1 MVDVN
6 VQTTGDQFLSAGDL
20 ELRLVGSDVRS
31 VCWKGTEVLQ
41 RAYYAVR
48 DAPWNTVPGVVRG
61 MSVDRQ
67 PSGFSVNIQQV
78 HQFEDI
84 DLACE
89 LTFAGSADGE
99 LVVRATTL
107 ARSAF
112 RYSKVGL
119 NLHHG
124 LRTYHGAP
132 YRARTSDGWV
142 SGCLGEEIQP
152 QLIRGDTLTA
162 MFAHFDALEV
172 DLPGVSVSLTFEG
185 DRFEM
190 QDHRN
195 WCDANWKTYGTPL
208 EYGFPMNCVAGQRF
222 DQTVTVTLSDSA
234 GDPRPAV
241 RGSGFMTPDVDV
253 ELGAVDGAMP
263 SVGVDAS
270 TSLSSE
276 SLMAVEPAFF
286 RVGSGGP
293 RDERS
298 PPGRWE
304 HLSHLGVPVEVV
316 VYLGRESVESTRP
329 HVEALAASGLIVAR
343 IVCMAEG
350 GGFSA
355 FRGAT
360 PPELV
365 DAWCEA
371 LSATPLADVAVFAGT
386 NQSYNVIARD
396 RPEYPNGVGL
406 VFGGNPQVHASDDE
420 SIMQN
425 ASAFADVVRDCRRLY
440 PGRPISMSPV
450 HLISEDGPFPAGPPS
465 SPADRPQDDPRYDAT
480 FAAAWSVAMLAATAG
495 EHLDAV
501 CLFDAVGPRGVVG
514 ADGRSKPVGSLLSA
528 LAGRAGEPTRSASPS
543 GPDDVA
549 VLDVGVGPSRLVLVA
564 NLRSERRLVRVSG
577 WADGRDD
584 TSISWIDSVA
594 PVDGCSQPIVAR
606 REGERLIVPL
616 EPYAVA
622 LLSPGRT

>member
-1 MVDVN
+1 MKVR
-6 VQTTGDQFLSAGDL
+6 TTGDQFLRAGDL
-20 ELRLVGSDVRS
+20 ELRLAGSDVRS

-48 DAPWNTVPGVVRG
+48 DAPWNTVPGVVRA
-61 MSVDRQ
+61 MTVDHQR
-67 PSGFSVNIQQV
+67 SGFSVNIHQL
-78 HQFEDI
+78 HQFHDI

-89 LTFAGSADGE
+89 LTFAGRADGE
-99 LVVRATTL
+99 LVIRATTV

-124 LRTYHGAP
+124 LRTYRGAP
-132 YRARTSDGWV
+132 YRARTSEGWV

-172 DLPGVSVSLTFEG
+172 DLPGVLVSLRFEG

-208 EYGFPMNCVAGQRF
+208 EYGFPMDCAAGQGF
-222 DQTVTVTLSDSA
+222 DQTVTLTLSEPA
-234 GDPRPAV
+234 GGPRPAA
-241 RGSGFMTPDVDV
+241 RASGFTTPDVDV
-253 ELGAVDGAMP
+253 ELGVADGVLP

-270 TSLSSE
+270 TSLTSD
-276 SLMAVEPAFF
+276 SLAAVEPAFL
-286 RVGSGGP
+286 RVGFEGP

-298 PPGRWE
+298 PAGRWE
-304 HLSHLGVPVEVV
+304 RLSRLGVPVEAV
-316 VYLGRESVESTRP
+316 VYVESESVEPARR
-329 HVEALAASGLIVAR
+329 HVEALAASGLFVTR
-343 IVCMAEG
+343 VVCMAGG

-365 DAWCEA
+365 EAWCEA
-371 LSATPLADVAVFAGT
+371 LSGSPLADVAVFAGT

-396 RPEYPNGVGL
+396 RPAYPNGVGL
-406 VFGGNPQVHASDDE
+406 VFGGYPQVHASDDE

-425 ASAFADVVRDCRRLY
+425 AYAFADVVRDCRRLY
-440 PGRPISMSPV
+440 PDRPISMSPV

-465 SPADRPQDDPRYDAT
+465 SPADRPQDDPRYDST
-480 FAAAWSVAMLAATAG
+480 FAAAWSVAMLAAAAG

-501 CLFDAVGPRGVVG
+501 CLFDAVGPRGVVDAG
-514 ADGRSKPVGSLLSA
+514 GRSKPVGSVLFA
-528 LAGRAGEPTRSASPS
+528 LTGRAGESTRSASTS
-543 GPDDVA
+543 SPDKIA
-549 VLDVGVGPSRLVLVA
+549 VLDVGDGPSRLVLVA
-564 NLRSERRLVRVSG
+564 NLRSDRRLARISG
-577 WADGRDD
+577 WADGRDNI
-584 TSISWIDSVA
+584 SISWIDAVASV
-594 PVDGCSQPIVAR
+594 GGRSQRIVVR

-622 LLSPGRT
+622 LLSPDQT